1 MKTFF
6 SATYCFL
13 MYAFL
18 AYLWLLFI
26 TAVIDRVRSF
36 DQPLLAAGFIFIGT
50 MLFFSLSRHF
60 SASLVTTTA
69 GRIAGIAAFC
79 LVMAV
84 HFFVVPLC

>member
-6 SATYCFL
+6 SAAYCFL

-36 DQPLLAAGFIFIGT
+36 DHPLLAAGFIFIGT
-50 MLFFSLSRHF
+50 VLFYSLSRNF
-60 SASLVTTTA
+60 SASFVTTTA
-69 GRIAGIAAFC
+69 GRIAGSAAFI
-79 LVMAV
+79 LVVVV
-84 HFFVVPLC
+84 HFYVVPLC